1 MSIRCDNVIGNC
13 LEQMSFWGPAP
24 KNRKKP
30 ADTLDPDVVPY
41 VRLSTVARP
50 GAHLDHY

>member
-1 MSIRCDNVIGNC
+1 MSIRCDSVIGNR

-30 ADTLDPDVVPY
+30 ADTLDPDVVLY
-41 VRLSTVARP
+41 VRLST
-50 GAHLDHY
+50 GAKPEPNLDHY